1 MSTDEKTEKYWRN
14 YLHDVTQMEA
24 GSDMWDVGGSL
35 GSLSTEHK
43 EPTLLLLALAAFPS

>member
-1 MSTDEKTEKYWRN
+1 
-14 YLHDVTQMEA
+14 MEA

-43 EPTLLLLALAAFPS
+43 EPTLLLLLAVAAFPS